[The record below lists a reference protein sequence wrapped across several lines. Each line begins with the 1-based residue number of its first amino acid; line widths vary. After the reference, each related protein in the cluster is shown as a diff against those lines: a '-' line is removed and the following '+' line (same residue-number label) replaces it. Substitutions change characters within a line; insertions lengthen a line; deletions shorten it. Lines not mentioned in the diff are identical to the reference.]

1 MLGLF
6 LLGIISRRARNPE
19 AATGVILGL
28 TVIVYMTFSPS
39 WTGSLERLRSPF
51 HTFLVVVMGTLTIL
65 LVGLILSRFRG
76 RSTPPPAA

>member
-19 AATGVILGL
+19 AVTGVLLGFL
-28 TVIVYMTFSPS
+28 VIVYMTFSPG
-39 WTGSLERLRSPF
+39 WTGAWERFRSPF

-65 LVGLILSRFRG
+65 LIGLLLSRFRG
-76 RSTPPPAA
+76 RPTSPPTA